1 MILTSS
7 RKFRPL
13 SPRLTAGSS
22 ARAAAGPGGRAA
34 ARPRGRLTRGRASRL
49 GLLLVAVLATPAL
62 VAEPQLV
69 TNDPLARET
78 FFDRKEE
85 GWFWYRDAAEE
96 EWLPPPPPP
105 PPPAAPAAAPP
116 APPAAAPPAGPPVFS
131 VQWLRKKLPELR
143 EIAIDEPT
151 EANVAAYMYAQKVMM
166 DKAGT
171 FATVWQDVLRKDPLL
186 DENNRF
192 PIGSTFK
199 LMALREQDKARYT
212 ALRALNQ
219 KAGLFYFFRSDCDFC
234 HAQTPLLYSFAR
246 EFNFFIFMVSL
257 DGKPLPGMKPDAYV
271 VDQGQARH
279 MGIAVVPA
287 IVLAAPPKDLFV
299 ITQGYLTYHAMQN
312 RIYLAAEDLGLIPRE
327 LQVAAHPMERGVLGP
342 AVLADAKALGL
353 ENDPAKM
360 VDYLRRKTHEALYGE
375 DVPGPLPLNLRA
387 ATAGFA
393 LAPETAIVP
402 LAVAPPA
409 GPSPPPAPPPTA
421 ASPPPP
427 AADVPAPAVPS
438 PAAAPPPEP
447 EPEPEAGGLTGLS
460 FGDGLDE

>member
-1 MILTSS
+1 MMLKAT
-7 RKFRPL
+7 RKSRPL
-13 SPRLTAGSS
+13 NSGL
-22 ARAAAGPGGRAA
+22 AAGGRVVAYDG
-34 ARPRGRLTRGRASRL
+34 RGRPPPRRVCAPRAV
-49 GLLLVAVLATPAL
+49 LLLVALALPAAL
-62 VAEPQLV
+62 AAEPQLA
-69 TNDPLARET
+69 TNDPQDLET

-96 EWLPPPPPP
+96 ERLPLPLRPLPPAPPPAP
-105 PPPAAPAAAPP
+105 PAPPTPPPVAPPPAAPAPLP
-116 APPAAAPPAGPPVFS
+116 GPPVFS

-143 EIAIDEPT
+143 EIAIDEPS
-151 EANVAAYMYAQKVMM
+151 EENVAAYMYAQKVMM

-171 FATVWQDVLRKDPLL
+171 FATVWQTVLRKDPLL

-219 KAGLFYFFRSDCDFC
+219 KAGLFYFFRSDCDYC

-257 DGKPLPGMKPDAYV
+257 DGKPLPGMRPDEYV
-271 VDQGQARH
+271 VDQGQARQ
-279 MGIAVVPA
+279 MGISVVPA

-299 ITQGYLTYHAMQN
+299 ITQGYLTYHALQN
-312 RIYLAAEDLGLIPRE
+312 RIYLAAEDLGLIPPD
-327 LQVAAHPMERGVLGP
+327 LKIAAHPMERGVLAP
-342 AVLADAKALGL
+342 DVLADAAALGL

-360 VDYLRRKTHEALYGE
+360 VAYLRRKTHEALYGE
-375 DVPGPLPLNLRA
+375 DVPGPLPLNLRSA
-387 ATAGFA
+387 AEGFA

-402 LAVAPPA
+402 LTGGDPPGPPPPFPRPPSPPAAPPPA
-409 GPSPPPAPPPTA
+409 AVPPPAPETTA
-421 ASPPPP
+421 
-427 AADVPAPAVPS
+427 
-438 PAAAPPPEP
+438 P
-447 EPEPEAGGLTGLS
+447 EPEPEAAGLTGLS

>member
-1 MILTSS
+1 RIVMETLRDIALSGETETMARLSGVLLISPDIDVDMFREQARTIGPLPQPFVIFTS
-7 RKFRPL
+7 
-13 SPRLTAGSS
+13 
-22 ARAAAGPGGRAA
+22 
-34 ARPRGRLTRGRASRL
+34 
-49 GLLLVAVLATPAL
+49 
-62 VAEPQLV
+62 
-69 TNDPLARET
+69 
-78 FFDRKEE
+78 
-85 GWFWYRDAAEE
+85 
-96 EWLPPPPPP
+96 
-105 PPPAAPAAAPP
+105 
-116 APPAAAPPAGPPVFS
+116 
-131 VQWLRKKLPELR
+131 
-143 EIAIDEPT
+143 
-151 EANVAAYMYAQKVMM
+151 QK

-212 ALRALNQ
+212 ALRSLNQ
-219 KAGLFYFFRSDCDFC
+219 KAGLFYFFRSDCDYC

-271 VDQGQARH
+271 VDQGQARQ
-279 MGIAVVPA
+279 MGISVVPA
-287 IVLAAPPKDLFV
+287 IVLAVPPKDLFV

-327 LQVAAHPMERGVLGP
+327 LQVAAHPMERGVLSP
-342 AVLADAKALGL
+342 EVLADAKALGL

-375 DVPGPLPLNLRA
+375 EVPGPLPLNLRA

-402 LAVAPPA
+402 LAAPPSSHPAPLPGAPAAPPA
-409 GPSPPPAPPPTA
+409 
-421 ASPPPP
+421 
-427 AADVPAPAVPS
+427 PAPAVPPPGPVPP
-438 PAAAPPPEP
+438 PALPEP
-447 EPEPEAGGLTGLS
+447 EPESEAGGLTGLS